1 MIIVNQDKDIIANFD
16 NIESVDIVADLDG
29 TGEVPYKI
37 YYETSSK
44 REELGKYQTEERAK
58 EVLQEIVMLFK
69 DEEIFHIRKSTLNN
83 LDELAE
89 PKYILKPISRP
100 KVYEMPAE

>member
-1 MIIVNQDKDIIANFD
+1 MIIVSQDKDIIANFD

-69 DEEIFHIRKSTLNN
+69 DEEMFHIRKSTLNN

-89 PKYILKPISRP
+89 PKYILKPVSRP